1 MHVVRYADRP
11 DLRERRD
18 ELDEFPE
25 YMNHNAMGWKYWGRL
40 YADFPAFQLAALEG
54 DALVGEVHAL
64 SLPVEGDELPSGW
77 DEAFERGME
86 AGGGNVVSLL
96 AISVKPQARNQGV
109 PALLIEA
116 VCNAARDAGH
126 ESVIAPVRPTL
137 KDRYPLIP
145 IERYVEWR
153 REDGS
158 HFDPWIRAHERLG
171 GAIVRPCPESM
182 LIEAP
187 VSDWHEWTGM
197 EFPDDGTY
205 VVPRMLAPLEVRG
218 GVGTHVEP
226 NVWMRHGL
234 VPPAAGWPP
243 AL

>member
-1 MHVVRYADRP
+1 MEVVRYAERP
-11 DLRERRD
+11 DLRERRRD
-18 ELDEFPE
+18 ELNEFPE
-25 YMNHNAMGWKYWGRL
+25 YMNHNAMGSKYWGRL
-40 YADFPAFQLAALEG
+40 YTDFPAFQLAVVDG
-54 DALVGEVHAL
+54 DALIGEVHAL

-96 AISVKPQARNQGV
+96 AISVKPEARGQGV
-109 PALLIEA
+109 PQRLIAA
-116 VCNAARDAGH
+116 VRIAARASGH

-171 GAIVRPCPESM
+171 GVIVAPCRDSM
-182 LIEAP
+182 FIHAP
-187 VSDWHEWTGM
+187 VGDWQEWTGM
-197 EFPDDGTY
+197 EFPEDGMY
-205 VVPRMLAPLEVRG
+205 IVPGMLAPLQVHE

-226 NVWMRHGL
+226 NVWMRHA
-234 VPPAAGWPP
+234 V
-243 AL
+243 